1 MRAAKGPGECNGRL
15 RHSDPVHVVRHQT
28 VAHQGDT
35 ELGRRALHE
44 LKIDLAVSIG
54 EEDGLAVDAAL
65 GEVMG
70 DAWEN
75 GSGHAGHRQ
84 D

>member
-1 MRAAKGPGECNGRL
+1 
-15 RHSDPVHVVRHQT
+15 VVWHQAVT
-28 VAHQGDT
+28 HYRDT
-35 ELGRRALHE
+35 ELGRRALHQ
-44 LKIDLAVSIG
+44 LKINLTVAIG
-54 EEDGLAVDAAL
+54 EKDGLAVDAAL
-65 GEVMG
+65 REVMG